1 MQADIIVN
9 QVIILFII
17 LLIGFYVRKRDIITA
32 NMTSK
37 LSELLLQVTQPFL
50 IISSFDSEF
59 TRETLRSALFIIIFS
74 TLIHLFSMLV
84 AKFIYIRY
92 EKNARDV
99 LKFVTVF
106 SNCAFMGFPILH
118 SLLGSKGVFYGALYT
133 IPFNV
138 LALPYGMVIFSG
150 ERDRNTFRNVLTHP
164 IIISVVVGMV
174 LFLLKVQLPEPV
186 SEAISLTGS
195 MTTPLSMLIIGSL
208 LADVPLRGMLR
219 GKEIYLGSFIRLIA
233 MPLLVYGLM
242 RLLPI
247 PKEVLHICVI
257 LTAMPA
263 SVNTAI
269 LSKKYGGDALLA
281 SRFISITTIF
291 SMFTIPLIMM
301 LL

>member
-1 MQADIIVN
+1 
-9 QVIILFII
+9 
-17 LLIGFYVRKRDIITA
+17 
-32 NMTSK
+32 
-37 LSELLLQVTQPFL
+37 
-50 IISSFDSEF
+50 
-59 TRETLRSALFIIIFS
+59 
-74 TLIHLFSMLV
+74 
-84 AKFIYIRY
+84 
-92 EKNARDV
+92 
-99 LKFVTVF
+99 
-106 SNCAFMGFPILH
+106 
-118 SLLGSKGVFYGALYT
+118 
-133 IPFNV
+133 
-138 LALPYGMVIFSG
+138 
-150 ERDRNTFRNVLTHP
+150 
-164 IIISVVVGMV
+164 
-174 LFLLKVQLPEPV
+174 LLKVQLPEPV